1 MQPPDND
8 WTSRDWAQWSF
19 APASA
24 GRSYGFM
31 PTVYL
36 GLARPFYAR
45 INADNLRMFAGCMYF
60 TELECLG
67 QFQSYIQTK
76 RDLPFQ
82 SSLSHRAIEKIRTGR
97 FDLTKDLPMDT
108 DLEERPDRRSLT
120 GDEDLDI
127 EDPLGYPDMHKG
139 RFKDVNAP
147 TEMYG

>member
-1 MQPPDND
+1 
-8 WTSRDWAQWSF
+8 
-19 APASA
+19 
-24 GRSYGFM
+24 M

-36 GLARPFYAR
+36 GLARPLYAR

-76 RDLPFQ
+76 RDLPFHT
-82 SSLSHRAIEKIRTGR
+82 SLSHRAIEKIRTGK

-108 DLEERPDRRSLT
+108 DLEERPDRRSFT
-120 GDEDLDI
+120 GDEDL
-127 EDPLGYPDMHKG
+127 LGYPDKHHG
-139 RFKDVNAP
+139 RFKDVDAP